1 MPSTRTSV
9 RRLVG
14 LAGLLTLAIAPA
26 ARAQSLTFAAFR
38 DGGAQTFE
46 ADNVNGTLT
55 IAPTSSPV
63 TFDFS
68 PATGLPAAL
77 LGDQAAHMVVS
88 YQPNSGNPATPTP
101 GSAGNQ
107 PLDTMI
113 TVSFLLNTP
122 YQGYSDL
129 LTVQF
134 TGLLTYTMGGAGN
147 VQASVAGA
155 GNAITYSSDFLTFAD
170 QSNDNLS
177 IALNAVTPIGST
189 GGFTAS
195 QLGSFAAFAPQPA
208 PLSGPYV
215 PPSAPVPPSAILLSL
230 GLLAPTLAGARGRL
244 RGWASKRS
252 SRGPVSAA
260 IGAA

>member
-9 RRLVG
+9 RRIVG

-26 ARAQSLTFAAFR
+26 ARDQSLTFAAFR

-46 ADNVNGTLT
+46 ADNVNGTLVV
-55 IAPTSSPV
+55 APTSSPV

-88 YQPNSGNPATPTP
+88 YQPIGGNPATPTP
-101 GSAGNQ
+101 GSAGSQ
-107 PLDTMI
+107 PLNTMI
-113 TVSFLLNTP
+113 TVAFLLNTP

-155 GNAITYSSDFLTFAD
+155 GNSVTYSSDFLTFAD
-170 QSNDNLS
+170 QTNDNLS
-177 IALNAVTPIGST
+177 IALNAITPIGST

-195 QLGSFAAFAPQPA
+195 QLGSFAAFSPQPA
-208 PLSGPYV
+208 PCRARSCRRRRRCRRRRSCCRWGSWPR
-215 PPSAPVPPSAILLSL
+215 PWP
-230 GLLAPTLAGARGRL
+230 ARGRL

-252 SRGPVSAA
+252 SRGPASAA
-260 IGAA
+260 PGVA